1 MNFLQMRRKDEM
13 AHDKIEDKII
23 EFLRNDARE
32 SFVEIGKKLKLS
44 ESAVRRRV
52 KNLVDNGVIERF
64 TVEMGEANTTSA
76 IVLISV
82 DSSTDTSRVSTKLTK
97 LEAVKTVYEITGQY
111 DISVI
116 IRASNI
122 TEINGCIDELR
133 KIQGVID
140 TNTVIILRTIR

>member
-1 MNFLQMRRKDEM
+1 MINDKTDE
-13 AHDKIEDKII
+13 KII
-23 EFLRNDARE
+23 GYLRDDARE

-52 KNLVDNGVIERF
+52 KNLVDGGVIEKF

-82 DSSTDTSRVSTKLTK
+82 DSSTDTSKVSTKLTK

-116 IRASNI
+116 IRAHNI
-122 TEINGCIDELR
+122 TEINSCIDELR

>member
-1 MNFLQMRRKDEM
+1 MVKDKT
-13 AHDKIEDKII
+13 DDKII
-23 EFLRNDARE
+23 GFLRDDARE

-52 KNLVDNGVIERF
+52 KNLVDSGVIEKF
-64 TVEMGEANTTSA
+64 TVEMGESNTTSA

-82 DSSTDTSRVSTKLTK
+82 DSATDTSKVSTKLTK
-97 LEAVKTVYEITGQY
+97 LEDVKTVYEITGQY

-116 IRASNI
+116 IRSGNI
-122 TEINGCIDELR
+122 AEINICIDDLR